1 MIKLIILLSKNIIVM
16 GVFLKFKILFVCLS
30 LLGLLGCSKK
40 QNIADVNDFYHYVNP
55 FIGTLHEG
63 HCFPGATVPMGMVQ
77 LSPQTTTE
85 YYNGYEMDHCIG
97 YQYTD
102 SLMLGFAHTHLN
114 GPGCPSFADILVM
127 PFCNRNIDYSN
138 NEPFASTYDKKS
150 ELAYPGYY
158 KVSLLKNNVDV
169 ELTASEHVGY
179 HRYNYNSLNQT
190 GLLLDFQHGLSWNKS
205 TNYNVVIDAENYRE
219 GDMIVGWRHTKE
231 WASEK
236 KIYYAIK
243 FNKKIL
249 DYKELPVRNI
259 NEKGKRYLLNFDF
272 NEDKVLEVVVG
283 ISGTSIQ
290 AAKANLNHEFSSWDT
305 FDEFKKNAIDKWNR
319 IFSII
324 DIEGDNENKTAFYT
338 AFYHLYMQP
347 HNIADVS
354 GEYRGEKDSIYLA
367 KSGRFYSTF
376 SLWDTF
382 RAAHPLYTILTP
394 AVVGDFVSSLLES
407 YQNKSVADADNK
419 YLPRWGLWGK
429 ETNTMVGNHAIPVI
443 VDAWLKGIRPTGFS
457 DEEIYQAIK
466 NSALLP
472 HYRTHTELINKFG
485 YIPYDISISK
495 FDDRRETVSR
505 LLENIFD
512 DYCVGI
518 MAAKLGYEDDREFF
532 FNRSKYYMNVYD
544 KISGFM
550 LGKDSSGRFKQVFDP
565 KEVVGEWLH
574 ESDYTEGNSWHYL
587 FHVLH
592 DVYGMIN
599 LMGGEEAF
607 ELKLDSMFYSK
618 SSPEVKTLVWNIYGT
633 LGQYWHGNEPCH
645 HVPYLYKYTEGK
657 HKADA
662 IINYIVDNFYKNKP
676 NGLVGNDDCGQMSAW
691 YMFSSLGFYPVNPVD
706 GRFILGAPQNE
717 YSKIKLRNGNA
728 FCIYA
733 HDISD
738 ENIFVKSVKL
748 NGKTLDRNYITYDE
762 IMSGGKLEF
771 YMYNREDLELLQ
783 NFYQPLKN
791 N

>member
-1 MIKLIILLSKNIIVM
+1 MRKFFVNLKIYYVVLF
-16 GVFLKFKILFVCLS
+16 FLGF
-30 LLGLLGCSKK
+30 LGCTKTKNELLCIDS
-40 QNIADVNDFYHYVNP
+40 YCSYVNP

-63 HCFPGATVPMGMVQ
+63 HCFPGATVPMGMIQ
-77 LSPQTTTE
+77 LSPQTTTA
-85 YYNGYEMDHCIG
+85 YYKGYEMDHCIG

-138 NEPFASTYDKKS
+138 DEPFASTYIKES

-179 HRYNYNSLNQT
+179 HRYNYKSSNQA

-205 TNYNVVIDAENYRE
+205 TNYNVVIDAENHRE
-219 GDMIVGWRHTKE
+219 GDMIVGWRYTKE
-231 WASEK
+231 WASVK
-236 KIYYAIK
+236 KVYYAIK
-243 FNKKIL
+243 FNKRIL
-249 DYKELPVRNI
+249 GYKELPVRNK
-259 NEKGKRYLLNFDF
+259 NEKGKRFLLNFDF
-272 NEDKVLEVVVG
+272 SDDKVLEVVVG
-283 ISGTSIQ
+283 ISGTSIE
-290 AAKANLNHEFSSWDT
+290 AAKANLSHEFLSWNT
-305 FDEFKKNAIDKWNR
+305 FDEFRKNAADKWNR
-319 IFSII
+319 LFSII
-324 DIEGDNENKTAFYT
+324 DIDGDDEKKTAFYT
-338 AFYHLYMQP
+338 SFYHLYMQP
-347 HNIADVS
+347 HNIADVN
-354 GEYRGEKDSIYLA
+354 GEYRGENDSIYLA

-382 RAAHPLYTILTP
+382 RAAHPLYTLLTP
-394 AVVGDFVSSLLES
+394 SVVGDFVSSLLES
-407 YQNKSVADADNK
+407 YQNKPVSDGDNK

-429 ETNTMVGNHAIPVI
+429 ETNTMIGNHAIPVI
-443 VDAWLKGIRPTGFS
+443 VDAWLKGIKPVGFS

-472 HYRTHTELINKFG
+472 HYRNHTELINKFG

-518 MAAKLGYEDDREFF
+518 MAAKLGYENDKEFF
-532 FNRSKYYMNVYD
+532 FNRSKYYINVYD
-544 KISGFM
+544 KKSGFM
-550 LGKDSSGRFKQVFDP
+550 LGRDSHGKFKKGFDP

-599 LMGGEEAF
+599 LMGGKESF

-645 HVPYLYKYTEGK
+645 HVPYLYKYTNGK
-657 HKADA
+657 YKADA
-662 IINYIVDNFYKNKP
+662 IINYIVDNFYKNMP

-691 YMFSSLGFYPVNPVD
+691 YIFTSLGFYPVNPVD
-706 GRFILGAPQNE
+706 GHFILGAPQNK
-717 YSKIKLRNGNA
+717 YSRIKLCNGKT
-728 FCIYA
+728 FSIYA
-733 HDISD
+733 HDISE
-738 ENIFVKSVKL
+738 ENIFVKYIKL

-762 IMSGGKLEF
+762 IISGGKLEF
-771 YMYNREDLELLQ
+771 YMYNRKDLDLLQ
-783 NFYQPLKN
+783 NFYHPN
-791 N
+791 INE